1 MENRGK
7 LKIDI
12 RKTVYLAMLTAL
24 VVVLQSVVAPLIGA
38 ATGLS
43 PALVLVPFVL
53 GAVVC
58 GLGAGVWL
66 GAVFGIIVLLTDPT
80 CAPFFGHNLVMT
92 IVLVLAKGIGA
103 GIASGLVFKLFSKK
117 NKMLAV
123 VLAGITAPIVNTG
136 IFVVGCWLFFLEIT
150 GFEIYVLFTQVNFFI
165 ELAVNIVLV
174 PAIYKILQIVKI
186 A

>member
-117 NKMLAV
+117 NKQ
-123 VLAGITAPIVNTG
+123 TASSTPIVSAIGVEEVSLPT
-136 IFVVGCWLFFLEIT
+136 FFSKKVGHYSL
-150 GFEIYVLFTQVNFFI
+150 Y
-165 ELAVNIVLV
+165 LA
-174 PAIYKILQIVKI
+174 AASQ
-186 A
+186 